1 MLQRS
6 EESKEF
12 ASKMKAL
19 LNKQEGS
26 ALSTSE
32 GVSAGNPADTIV
44 DEAFTAQLSAATSMA
59 ALSGNFSPDDLFSA
73 DVPEERRQDILMELS
88 DKCIV
93 DTSGNV
99 MKWLLQQP
107 YRSIELKRMI
117 GEGSLAKHLSDAL
130 PETDNNGNML
140 RSLLR
145 GDQLIT
151 RNMNEAQLKDL
162 SFALEVTK
170 DLHLGNPDLAR
181 VKNLI
186 ERFRFLSDYNVL
198 LSKGFYGREREL
210 ANLADFVWDIANR
223 DDKSNFLV
231 LRGAGGSGKS
241 TLLAKF
247 LSTAI
252 EHHDIA
258 IAILDFDKPGIH
270 PSDGKWLD
278 MEVSRQISY
287 QTGDRDNILKESR
300 DRIKDDL
307 QTGSKYYESYSSHYK
322 TILRGYVEDI
332 KEAAIYALQRHSKI
346 RRLLLVLDTFEEV
359 MQRGLFE
366 HIRSW
371 LYDWQHYA
379 AQFDLEFKV
388 IFSGRL
394 SADNINNLEN
404 IKKLRD
410 VKVEELDPEAATLM
424 LCDLGVPLDKA
435 GQLAASPEIPRRPLE
450 LRLAARV
457 MKANPE
463 LSVKELEDELVKA
476 GGKGAKEFF
485 AGVIYKRVLLRISN
499 EIARKI
505 AYPGLILRYVNEEIL
520 ENILIPALGLGGVS
534 TATIEE
540 GWKELVNCEWLLQKD
555 EHQNWWHR
563 RDIRRSML
571 KAIWSQEP
579 EQAIRINQQAIAYFE
594 QTNNYVELLY
604 HELMR
609 AGDKP
614 YTPSIRKDRLAIAAK
629 ELELYVNDFGRS
641 GRVLFRYL
649 LNGIVDIDDFEWL
662 PKDMWSD
669 AYYRKGQ
676 DLIEGRLFRQAFSLL
691 EKYRADTPVN
701 PVANGFYQWEMDA
714 LYANVEWQSIAY
726 INPLSIEEKTQ
737 MQRLC
742 SYVFPGMIVSD
753 TWYTRR
759 MLTELS
765 YILSNYKY
773 FNVSEELQTGNAGYF
788 SQFCM
793 GLLRC
798 HFSGI
803 DSVAD
808 KTSIKEFL
816 SSRLSG
822 HMQVIV
828 TNDRNLFL
836 LYNALNLLS
845 PETRCN
851 VAIKDLN
858 IDPAELAWGTDLE
871 HESVRYFLPR
881 RMEEIYELGELHSAK
896 EILTTVDKKT
906 LEITGAENIC
916 FSFDPSKVSKATL
929 FRLYRGPDP
938 EFRDPCRYA
947 LEEAFTGQ
955 EDFEALAAVFRDI
968 LPFNLDELNPASF
981 VALMAC
987 NAELCLE
994 DLIELTDRVWKLG
1007 QLLERASDL
1016 KRHAKK
1022 LTMVREA
1029 YAAWDTA
1036 VNAAINN
1043 LQPSSRVFQDYPQ
1056 VYR

>member
-6 EESKEF
+6 EESQDF
-12 ASKMKAL
+12 ASKMKAF
-19 LNKQEGS
+19 LNKQEGGAQS
-26 ALSTSE
+26 SSE
-32 GVSAGNPADTIV
+32 GVTAGNPPDTVV
-44 DEAFTAQLSAATSMA
+44 DKAFMAQLSAATSLA
-59 ALSGNFSPDDLFSA
+59 ALSGNFSPDDLFSP

-93 DTSGNV
+93 DTSGNT

-107 YRSIELKRMI
+107 YRTIELSRMI
-117 GEGSLAKHLSDAL
+117 SEGSLTRHLKDAL
-130 PETDNNGNML
+130 PETDNNGKML
-140 RSLLR
+140 RALLR
-145 GDQLIT
+145 GDQLVASE
-151 RNMNEAQLKDL
+151 MNEEQLKDM

-170 DLHLGNPDLAR
+170 GLYLSDQDITQ
-181 VKNLI
+181 VKNLL

-210 ANLADFVWDIANR
+210 ADLADFVR
-223 DDKSNFLV
+223 DRGNQEGKHDFLA

-247 LSTAI
+247 LSTTI
-252 EHHDIA
+252 EHHDTA

-287 QTGDRDNILKESR
+287 QTGDRGNFLKDSR

-307 QTGSKYYESYSSHYK
+307 QTGSKYYESYSSHHK
-322 TILRGYVEDI
+322 TILRGFVEDV
-332 KEAAIYALQRHSKI
+332 KEAANYALKRHPEIK
-346 RRLLLVLDTFEEV
+346 RLLLVLDTFEEV

-394 SADNINNLEN
+394 SGDN
-404 IKKLRD
+404 IKKLENVKKLRD
-410 VKVEELDPEAATLM
+410 IKVEELDPEAATRM
-424 LCDLGVPLDKA
+424 LCDLGVSSEKA
-435 GQLAASPEIPRRPLE
+435 GQLAASPDIPRRPLE
-450 LRLAARV
+450 LRLAARA
-457 MKANPE
+457 MKTNPE
-463 LSVKELEDELVKA
+463 LSVKELEEELIKA

-499 EIARKI
+499 QIAREI
-505 AYPGLILRYVNEEIL
+505 AYPGLILRYVNEEL
-520 ENILIPALGLGGVS
+520 LDNILIPALGLAGAS
-534 TATIEE
+534 AATIEE
-540 GWKELVNCEWLLQKD
+540 GWKELVTYEWLLQKD

-563 RDIRRSML
+563 RDIRQSML

-614 YTPSIRKDRLAIAAK
+614 YTPSIRKDRLVIAAK

-649 LNGIVDIDDFEWL
+649 LSGIVDIDDFEWL

-676 DLIEGRLFRQAFSLL
+676 DLIEGRLFRQAFALL
-691 EKYRADTPVN
+691 EKYRANTPVN

-714 LYANVEWQSIAY
+714 FYANVEWQSIAY

-742 SYVFPGMIVSD
+742 SYTFPGMIVSD

-765 YILSNYKY
+765 DMLSNYKY
-773 FNVSEELQTGNAGYF
+773 YNTSQELETGNAGYF

-808 KTSIKEFL
+808 KASIKEFL

-822 HMQVIV
+822 HMQVVV

-836 LYNALNLLS
+836 LYNASNLLS

-881 RMEEIYELGELHSAK
+881 QMEEIYELGALHSAK

-906 LEITGAENIC
+906 LAITGAENIC
-916 FSFDPSKVSKATL
+916 FSFDPSKVTKTTL

-947 LEEAFTGQ
+947 LQEAFVSPQ
-955 EDFEALAAVFRDI
+955 DFEALAAIFREI
-968 LPFNLDELNPASF
+968 LPFNLDELTPASF
-981 VALMAC
+981 VSLMYG

-994 DLIELTDRVWKLG
+994 DLIELTDRVWKLS
-1007 QLLERASDL
+1007 QLLERASEL

-1022 LTMVREA
+1022 LKMVGEA
-1029 YAAWDTA
+1029 YAAWDAA
-1036 VNAAINN
+1036 VNAAISN
-1043 LQPSSRVFQDYPQ
+1043 LQPSSQVFQDHPQ